1 MTELTDPA
9 VPAVYKALGALE
21 AKAARSSAD
30 IEFIRDA
37 LKGLP
42 DRVEDFVKRATQ
54 PLTLNMDSVKHD
66 LAAVQTIVHKWK
78 AVLGVVMAASAVI
91 GWGVAS
97 FITLKQ
103 LMVAR

>member
-1 MTELTDPA
+1 MPDLIDPT

-21 AKAARSSAD
+21 AKAERSSAD
-30 IEFIRDA
+30 IEIIRDT

-42 DRVEDFVKRATQ
+42 DRVEDIVKRATQ

-66 LAAVQTIVHKWK
+66 LAEVQTTVNKWK
-78 AVLGVVMAASAVI
+78 AVLGVVLAASAVI
-91 GWGVAS
+91 GWGVAN

-103 LMVAR
+103 LVVGH